1 MIEEYQKLLE
11 QIYRKSYEIIDL
23 RLIHSSESRY
33 DDKNSFGLFIIHP
46 IFSGCNR
53 IFIFNTKDFGLSQ
66 SDEVRCFDMDTDC
79 KKDIELISE
88 IKNLIKNYCPNY
100 ANERIIAG
108 KDYRE
113 SLKIEKYKY

>member
-1 MIEEYQKLLE
+1 MIEEYRKLLN

-23 RLIHSSESRY
+23 RLIHSSESSY

-53 IFIFNTKDFGLSQ
+53 IFIFNPKDFGLYQ
-66 SDEVRCFDMDTDC
+66 SDEVRCFDMDKD
-79 KKDIELISE
+79 KDIKIISK
-88 IKNLIKNYCPNY
+88 IKNLIKNHCQNY
-100 ANERIIAG
+100 VDERIIAG

>member
-1 MIEEYQKLLE
+1 MKEYKELIE

-23 RLIHSSESRY
+23 RLIHSPESKY
-33 DDKNSFGLFIIHP
+33 YYKNSFGLFIIHP

-53 IFIFNTKDFGLSQ
+53 IFIYRPKDFGLSQ

-79 KKDIELISE
+79 KKDMELISE
-88 IKNLIKNYCPNY
+88 IKELIKNHCSNY
-100 ANERIIAG
+100 VDERIIAG

-113 SLKIEKYKY
+113 SLKINK

>member
-1 MIEEYQKLLE
+1 MEEYKELLD

-23 RLIHSSESRY
+23 RLIHSPESRY
-33 DDKNSFGLFIIHP
+33 NDKNSFGLFIIHP

-53 IFIFNTKDFGLSQ
+53 IFIFNPKDFGLSQ

-79 KKDIELISE
+79 KKDIALISE
-88 IKNLIKNYCPNY
+88 IKNLIEKYCPNY
-100 ANERIIAG
+100 VDERIIAG